1 MRGFIT
7 LLDTMFLY
15 GVKEVAV
22 SVIRFH
28 YFIGFLITSLN
39 ASNQS

>member
-7 LLDTMFLY
+7 LLDMFLY

-28 YFIGFLITSLN
+28 YFIEFLITSLN
-39 ASNQS
+39 ASNQG